1 MCWFAGV
8 VRILSARVPRH
19 TRTRSRSVNSDDDR
33 SGRETT
39 TTIDQGERRRRRST
53 RERDDDDDRPGRE
66 RESPKLRLL
75 GPSAFSTAFQHEKT
89 KALSAAPSLRLSSRH
104 FFCPARPSA
113 AIIRPT
119 PPPSARVSA
128 LSTNRESGHASRGLI
143 DRLGTSHFSPK
154 SRDYL

>member
-1 MCWFAGV
+1 ML
-8 VRILSARVPRH
+8 VRWRRAYPVGTCPSAH
-19 TRTRSRSVNSDDDR
+19 TDPQPKRQLRRRSIRERDDDDDR
-33 SGRETT
+33 PGRETT

-53 RERDDDDDRPGRE
+53 RESE
-66 RESPKLRLL
+66 RVSEAPSPR
-75 GPSAFSTAFQHEKT
+75 AFSLLDRFSARENKSTLCSSVSQTLFP
-89 KALSAAPSLRLSSRH
+89 AL
-104 FFCPARPSA
+104 FCPARPSA

>member
-66 RESPKLRLL
+66 TTTTIDQGERESLRSSVSSGLQ
-75 GPSAFSTAFQHEKT
+75 PSRPLFSTRKQKHS
-89 KALSAAPSLRLSSRH
+89 LQLRLSDSLPGTFLSSSSIRRYH
-104 FFCPARPSA
+104 SPDSAPFCACLRP
-113 AIIRPT
+113 
-119 PPPSARVSA
+119 
-128 LSTNRESGHASRGLI
+128 LHQSG
-143 DRLGTSHFSPK
+143 DRTRLPWS
-154 SRDYL
+154 D